1 MAFDAEK
8 VKQIIADAM
17 IEFGKAYTI
26 GYIKAVV
33 KKIQA
38 QTEGEPQPRLYLL
51 VKPPQPEI
59 HKQGWLVKKGAVV
72 KNWKKRWFVVD
83 KEYRVA
89 YYKGEHD
96 HEIDP
101 KTKKTK
107 KKPKGEFS
115 CYGYKVKKDDD
126 KESKEYTLK
135 LKPYWDD
142 DYAKRTYYVQCASK
156 EDYDSWKKM
165 FQECCYNAGNPMH
178 KDPVRRAAF
187 EAAYIAME
195 NYWYFYPTGSEGDM
209 LAYVT
214 YRRVERLVLNDAFA
228 AIPSNPLRW
237 KVIDKIRGTVGG
249 LIAPPVDAA
258 WKVAC
263 VAIDKIEQPTEENI
277 RKVVGPLFSAIKAM
291 KDKVQAKFEEKVV
304 PVIATLMAPVS
315 EKLIPKIC
323 LPFIKAQKD
332 LIEEF
337 VKHGADESRGSWHL
351 YWDLRKREN
360 EYDTVLDVAK
370 LLLDEWELYNL
381 PSNIMD
387 SCFSLLESARYNY
400 INVDGK
406 KMEVTCTKLLHD
418 CLVEQH
424 RILTWLVELL
434 VLKPFNEKFGAVIDE
449 LCGPLEELIPDAV
462 KEFLA
467 PSDVIKEM
475 ANNAMA
481 SAIQA
486 VITAGD
492 QSTVPE
498 KMISYFKDHGVT
510 VETSKINSMQ
520 KQAQQ
525 AEEKAAASET
535 KNDTYDP
542 VRRPSAVPKEAVDS
556 DSEPE
561 ETAAALNT
569 APPATPTTEG
579 ATEEP
584 TSA

>member
-1 MAFDAEK
+1 MSFDQER

-17 IEFGKAYTI
+17 VEFGKGYAI
-26 GYIKAVV
+26 GYVKAVV
-33 KKIQA
+33 RKIKEE
-38 QTEGEPQPRLYLL
+38 TEGKERVPVYLL
-51 VKPPQPEI
+51 VKPPEPEI
-59 HKQGWLVKKGAVV
+59 FKQGWLTKKGAVV

-83 KEYRVA
+83 KNYRIA

-101 KTKKTK
+101 KTKKPK
-107 KKPKGEFS
+107 KKPQGDFS

-126 KESKEYTLK
+126 KESKEHTLK

-142 DYAKRTYYVQCASK
+142 DYAKRTYYVQCAGK

-195 NYWYFYPTGSEGDM
+195 NYWYFYPTGAEGDM
-209 LAYVT
+209 LAYVVF
-214 YRRVERLVLNDAFA
+214 RRIERLVLNDTYNT
-228 AIPSNPLRW
+228 IPSNPLRY
-237 KVIDKIRGTVGG
+237 KIIDKIRSTVGG

-258 WKVAC
+258 WKAATAAV
-263 VAIDKIEQPTEENI
+263 DKIEQPTEDGV
-277 RKVVGPLFSAIKAM
+277 RKVVGPLFDAIKKM
-291 KDKVQAKFEEKVV
+291 KDTVQAKFEEKVI
-304 PVIATLMAPVS
+304 PVISALMAPVA
-315 EKLIPKIC
+315 EKLMPKIC

-337 VKHGADESRGSWHL
+337 VKHGADDSRGSWHL

-360 EYDTVLDVAK
+360 EYDTVLEVAR

-387 SCFSLLESARYNY
+387 SCFGLLEGARYNY
-400 INVDGK
+400 KHKDDK

-434 VLKPFNEKFGAVIDE
+434 VLKPFNEKFGAVVDE
-449 LCGPLEELIPDAV
+449 LCGPMEELIPEPV
-462 KEFLA
+462 KEFLS

-475 ANNAMA
+475 ASKAMA

-492 QSTVPE
+492 QSSVPE
-498 KMISYFKDHGVT
+498 KMVSYFKDQGVT
-510 VETSKINSMQ
+510 VDSTNLASLQ
-520 KQAQQ
+520 KQAQT
-525 AEEKAAASET
+525 ATVEAGSEAKAKEPELVRQPS
-535 KNDTYDP
+535 KVP
-542 VRRPSAVPKEAVDS
+542 VEAVDS
-556 DSEPE
+556 DSEPDTPKAAA
-561 ETAAALNT
+561 ETAA
-569 APPATPTTEG
+569 TTETVDT
-579 ATEEP
+579 AVE